1 MRFEAVYR
9 DDFQTA
15 ADVDGESL
23 VASLGHQIWP
33 LIWGRE
39 CGADSSSADVEVEGL
54 LKGRWQLLGHLRI
67 RQQPSRRRWGHH
79 AEILHKVMWRWFWCR
94 QHLTRKADM
103 SSIDKFR

>member
-9 DDFQTA
+9 DDLLTA
-15 ADVDGESL
+15 ADMEGRSL

-54 LKGRWQLLGHLRI
+54 LKAVL
-67 RQQPSRRRWGHH
+67 
-79 AEILHKVMWRWFWCR
+79 V
-94 QHLTRKADM
+94 
-103 SSIDKFR
+103 

>member
-39 CGADSSSADVEVEGL
+39 CGANSSSADVDVEGL
-54 LKGRWQLLGHLRI
+54 LKRRWQLLGRLCI
-67 RQQPSRRRWGHH
+67 RQRPGWRRGCH
-79 AEILHKVMWRWFWCR
+79 AEILRKVKWRRFWCG
-94 QHLTRKADM
+94 QHLARKADR
-103 SSIDKFR
+103 SSVDKFC